1 MNGYYAGKIK
11 VVCEDLMCFPV
22 RVIDLEPTSCSTY
35 DQWALSDPDPEP
47 VETISVSEWN
57 LRCIARE
64 DAEREKLRRDR
75 RARHLRADS

>member
-22 RVIDLEPTSCSTY
+22 RVSDLEPTSCSTY
-35 DQWALSDPDPEP
+35 DQWALSDPDHEP